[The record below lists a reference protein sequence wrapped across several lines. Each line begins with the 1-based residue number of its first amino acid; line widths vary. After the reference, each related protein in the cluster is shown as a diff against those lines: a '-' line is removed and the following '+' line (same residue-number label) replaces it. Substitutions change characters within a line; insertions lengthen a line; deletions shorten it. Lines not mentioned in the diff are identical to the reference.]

1 LTAKYAGAEI
11 LYTGDRGLAKAAESE
26 GLKSVSPLTVFP
38 LAGLGLRVGS
48 LASPT
53 PHGPPS
59 SPTPWGSHLC
69 LATTAPLTPV
79 RITRGLYPLILSPPK
94 LKYLLFSCRTVATS
108 HTVFDSS
115 PNTITPDIHSYLQ
128 LFRSTVSSVT
138 AYNQDYF
145 ENVGI
150 GGLGGAVN
158 ILKAGYSMGGGYVNP
173 A

>member
-1 LTAKYAGAEI
+1 MRLLKLRILRIVPVKTKLLINCLPLVEKHQLYIADALQLVTAKYVSVEI
-11 LYTGDRGLAKAAESE
+11 LYTGDRGLARVAELE

-53 PHGPPS
+53 PHGPQS
-59 SPTPWGSHLC
+59 SPTPLGSHLC
-69 LATTAPLTPV
+69 SATTAPLTAV

-115 PNTITPDIHSYLQ
+115 PNTITSCIYSYLQ
-128 LFRSTVSSVT
+128 LGQPS
-138 AYNQDYF
+138 
-145 ENVGI
+145 
-150 GGLGGAVN
+150 
-158 ILKAGYSMGGGYVNP
+158 
-173 A
+173 